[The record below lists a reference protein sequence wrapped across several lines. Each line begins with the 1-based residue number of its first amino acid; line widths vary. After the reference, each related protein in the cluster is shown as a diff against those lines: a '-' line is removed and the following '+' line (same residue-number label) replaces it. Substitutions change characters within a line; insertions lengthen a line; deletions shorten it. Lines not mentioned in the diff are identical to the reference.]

1 MLQGCWAPEM
11 FMLLIKLQ
19 QLELAN
25 ILYMLLNKS
34 MFLLL
39 IMSQLGLIM
48 GILSLLMIKSQQPEL
63 IMGILFLLLIKM
75 HNLLSIATSWVAG
88 FGVFG

>member
-1 MLQGCWAPEM
+1 LTKAACDFILFFLFILMLQGCAPEM
-11 FMLLIKLQ
+11 FMLLLKL

-25 ILYMLLNKS
+25 ILYMLLIKI

-39 IMSQLGLIM
+39 I
-48 GILSLLMIKSQQPEL
+48 KSQPEL
-63 IMGILFLLLIKM
+63 TMGILFLLLIKM
-75 HNLLSIATSWVAG
+75 HHLLSVATSWVTG